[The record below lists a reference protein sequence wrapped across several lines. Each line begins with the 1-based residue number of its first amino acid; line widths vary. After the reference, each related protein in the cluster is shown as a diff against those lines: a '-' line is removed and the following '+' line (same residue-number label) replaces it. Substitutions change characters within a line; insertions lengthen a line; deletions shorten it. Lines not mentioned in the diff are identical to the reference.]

1 MKRSRSRS
9 LFIKTSVYIRSN
21 RINLMKKN
29 GTLSIYLKF
38 DKGFVVSKLVSK
50 TGQINRSFTSDTSS
64 RNCIDF
70 S

>member
-38 DKGFVVSKLVSK
+38 DKGFVVSKLDLSEES
-50 TGQINRSFTSDTSS
+50 IARF
-64 RNCIDF
+64 
-70 S
+70 

>member
-9 LFIKTSVYIRSN
+9 LFIKTSVHIRSN